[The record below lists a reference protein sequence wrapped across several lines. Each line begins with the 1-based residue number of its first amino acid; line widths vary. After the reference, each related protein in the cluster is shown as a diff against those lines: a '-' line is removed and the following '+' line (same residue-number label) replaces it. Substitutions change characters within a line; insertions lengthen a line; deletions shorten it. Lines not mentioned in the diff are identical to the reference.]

1 MKYLLVLATVFLLK
15 SATISADDTPS
26 YKFQCIELNGTIK
39 LNISYTVND
48 DTTEYIGVTVPSDA
62 AATGSCDVNKTYLA
76 LTDSTTG
83 NVLTLHFD
91 INPSKNKLDSI
102 DAGHW
107 GVTTISYDYKITAV
121 DAKTI
126 GSRQAV
132 AVGSY
137 FNTPINK
144 TYSCSIEA
152 VTLQN
157 VTLNATSNSTLHL
170 LKSEHVTLDNSA
182 LRITVGDISPKSDYD
197 YHYCKADQ
205 KVKDIVPIAVG
216 VALAAL
222 VIIVLVAYLIGR
234 RRTVAAGGYERV

>member
-1 MKYLLVLATVFLLK
+1 MKSLLVLAAVFLLK
-15 SATISADDTPS
+15 AATISADDTPR
-26 YKFQCIELNGTIK
+26 YKIDCIELNGTIK
-39 LNISYTVND
+39 LNISYTVQD
-48 DTTEYIGVTVPSDA
+48 GTAEYVGVTVPSDA
-62 AATGSCDVNKTYLA
+62 AATGSCEVNKTYLA

-91 INPSKNKLDSI
+91 INPSKNKMNSI
-102 DAGHW
+102 DAEHW
-107 GVTTISYDYKITAV
+107 GVTTISYDYKITEV
-121 DAKTI
+121 DAKSQ

-144 TYSCSIEA
+144 TYSCSVEA

-157 VTLNATSNSTLHL
+157 VTLAPGVNGTL
-170 LKSEHVTLDNSA
+170 LKSEHVTLDNTA
-182 LRITVGDISPKSDYD
+182 LRITVGDISPKTDYD